1 MVLKHKPDLID
12 RKILREIQQDAA
24 ISNLE
29 LADKVGLSP
38 SPCSRRVKQLEDAG
52 IIKRQVTLL
61 DQEALGLP
69 LTIYVHVSMQ
79 TQETARLENFELTL
93 QNFEAVQECSLITG
107 SDADYILK
115 VVMPDMA
122 YYEHFLLKQL
132 NQIEGVASIRTS
144 FALRRVI
151 SRTTLPL
158 GHLND

>member
-1 MVLKHKPDLID
+1 MLKHKPDLID